1 MKYDDAEYYFLNF
14 ETELPNENGG
24 RHMGL
29 FLEWAVLRGLASDE
43 LMTRSEALRRG
54 ETTGLELLFDH
65 CDGKLWDSDLN
76 DEGNAFAA
84 DAYERWCM
92 DDFIAAMNGTAES
105 SDEEIFGAEVT
116 PQRHDRVLWQWDRRY
131 SDWLRQF
138 GLPDK
143 DALLERLLVAIQPVA
158 EAAGFSRLPNNAWG
172 THQVCATFE
181 CAAPWGYR
189 RLEMSAV
196 DTPESFYGVRVRL
209 YMHHEQLYDAIY
221 AEKQLDQG
229 EGGVSSLQDCAE
241 ISFASL
247 AEGWDGPRH
256 DYLMRDCGF
265 WIFRDARIEP
275 LASWLAGRLRSFA
288 LPTLC
293 DLDGIDGLALAY
305 GTRPMSASPIYEPRD
320 PYAALLSA
328 EMARHPGLRQMLAE
342 TETAIRAAEF
352 RQLTWDQE
360 SALGLIERIR
370 ERTRAWLS

>member
-1 MKYDDAEYYFLNF
+1 MKYDDAEYYFLDF
-14 ETELPNENGG
+14 ETDLPNENGG

-43 LMTRSEALRRG
+43 LMARSEALRRG
-54 ETTGLELLFDH
+54 ETTGLDLLFDH
-65 CDGKLWDSDLN
+65 CDGKLWDGDLN

-84 DAYERWCM
+84 DAYEHWCL
-92 DDFIAAMNGTAES
+92 DDFIAAMNCTAES
-105 SDEEIFGAEVT
+105 SGDEIFGVEIT
-116 PQRHDRVLWQWDRRY
+116 PQRHDRVLWQWHRRY

-143 DALLERLLVAIQPVA
+143 DALLARLLVAIQPAA
-158 EAAGFSRLPNNAWG
+158 EAAGFPRVPNNAWG

-189 RLEMSAV
+189 RLEMWAV
-196 DTPESFYGVRVRL
+196 DSPECFYGVQVRL
-209 YMHHEQLYDAIY
+209 RMHHEQVYDAIY

-229 EGGVSSLQDCAE
+229 QGAVSSLQDCAE

-265 WIFRDARIEP
+265 WIFRDAQIEP

-288 LPTLC
+288 LPMLR
-293 DLDGIDGLALAY
+293 DLDGIDSLALAY
-305 GTRPMSASPIYEPRD
+305 GTQPMSASPIYEPRD

-328 EMARHPGLRQMLAE
+328 EMARHPRLGQMLAE
-342 TETAIRAAEF
+342 TETAIRAAEPS
-352 RQLTWDQE
+352 QLSWDQD
-360 SALGLIERIR
+360 SALRLIERIR
-370 ERTRAWLS
+370 ERSKAWVS